1 MRWLKSL
8 VIVLGILIVLG
19 VLLLGFGIYKKGTE
33 PEWRLFGEINPPIPA
48 EQSVEPPAVPA
59 APTPPAVPSAL
70 QKQQRE
76 PLTPYGRLSLNLRPG
91 CVITGITQQRRVT
104 LLQIG
109 PTSACN
115 AVIALD
121 VQKGVVLGTITPR
134 P

>member
-19 VLLLGFGIYKKGTE
+19 VLLLGFGIYKKGTD
-33 PEWRLFGEINPPIPA
+33 PEWRLFGKINPPIPT
-48 EQSVEPPAVPA
+48 EQPIEPPAPPAVPVPPAVPA
-59 APTPPAVPSAL
+59 AL
-70 QKQQRE
+70 QKHERK
-76 PLTPYGRLSLNLRPG
+76 PLTPYGRVSLNLGAG
-91 CVITGITQQRRVT
+91 CLITSITPQRRVT

-115 AVIALD
+115 AVIVVD
-121 VQKGVVLGTITPR
+121 VQKGVVLGTITPQ